1 MMGRL
6 SDRFNLEKQLVFY
19 MSYHHDKINQWIH
32 LVCIWPILITA
43 IIMTAETNAFVEPPR
58 GLAENSFGKLL
69 VFNLSAV
76 VAVVYV
82 IWYIVLDPRAGSLGA
97 VLVFAS
103 YLFANWLAH
112 NAPSLFGVS
121 AWVIALP
128 IHLVAWTLQFI
139 GHGVYERRKP
149 ALLDSLDQ
157 AIITAPMFV
166 LLEVLFAAGYRP
178 NLYRRVMAQVEINV
192 AAFHG
197 EKFLREHAP
206 LLAPGA

>member
-1 MMGRL
+1 MGRL
-6 SDRFNLEKQLVFY
+6 SDRFDLEKQLVFY
-19 MSYHHDKINQWIH
+19 MSYHHNKINQWIH

-43 IIMTAETNAFVEPPR
+43 VIMTAETKPFVDQPSFLADNA
-58 GLAENSFGKLL
+58 FGKLL
-69 VFNLSAV
+69 VFNLSAI
-76 VAVVYV
+76 VAVIYMAWYV
-82 IWYIVLDPRAGSLGA
+82 ALDPKAGSLGA
-97 VLVFAS
+97 ALVFVS
-103 YLFANWLAH
+103 YLFANWLAQ
-112 NAPSLFGVS
+112 NSPALFGVS

-166 LLEVLFAAGYRP
+166 LFEVLFSVGYRP
-178 NLYRRVMAQVEINV
+178 NLYRRVVAQVELNV

-197 EKFLREHAP
+197 EKFLRENTP
-206 LLAPGA
+206 LLGPAA